1 MAAHSMQDPA
11 FAALVEAKKAKI
23 IESMQAAPLAE
34 AVPPAPMDLEAT
46 LNLYDRYPVGEIRFL
61 ERVRVRWIPP
71 GPAWTGPD
79 LFEFIPKREQPYS
92 FRRASGEEIVPR
104 NMITDI
110 GSIPRL
116 AGILGRALTPWGHAA
131 AFLVHDWEFELH
143 HCRRTGKSFEQVRDT
158 MMEVVKT
165 MMEKGLAPKSQV
177 TFLALYQGINSFVAR
192 RLWNREPP
200 SCTLPDD
207 QPEV

>member
-1 MAAHSMQDPA
+1 MQ
-11 FAALVEAKKAKI
+11 E
-23 IESMQAAPLAE
+23 APLTE

-46 LNLYDRYPVGEIRFL
+46 INLYDRYQVGEIRFL

-79 LFEFIPKREQPYS
+79 LFEFIPKRDQPYS
-92 FRRASGEEIVPR
+92 FVRSIGEEISPQ

-116 AGILGRALTPWGHAA
+116 VGVIGRGLTPWSHAG

-143 HCRRTGKSFEQVRDT
+143 HCRRTPKSFEQVRDT
-158 MMEVVKT
+158 MMECVKT
-165 MMEKGLAPKSQV
+165 MMEKGLVPKSQV
-177 TFLALYQGINSFVAR
+177 TFLALYQGINSFIAR
-192 RLWNREPP
+192 RLWNRDPP
-200 SCTLPDD
+200 RCTLPDY